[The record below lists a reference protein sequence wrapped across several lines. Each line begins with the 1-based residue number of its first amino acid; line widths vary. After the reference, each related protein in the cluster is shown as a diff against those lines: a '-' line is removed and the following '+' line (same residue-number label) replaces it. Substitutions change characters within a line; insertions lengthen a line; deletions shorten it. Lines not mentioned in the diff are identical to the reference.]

1 MKNFSS
7 LQAFAL
13 PPADDPYFLAASRAG
28 AFAACLSFHFR
39 PQAPRSFP
47 GRPARPARPTAS
59 GHRPGPR
66 HHVSQRPTLAQ
77 RLPGA
82 RPRWPAP
89 QEGQGRHAQVDRRSC
104 PRPPAMGDRRPAR
117 AGARPGQLDVRRTGR
132 PPVQDQG
139 RPRAEI
145 GHAGVLPQARHS
157 PLPPHLPL
165 PARRSR
171 QTSGCVRGPGGL
183 NQKSDGGRTGATEP
197 GRGAFPDGPDPSPD
211 HAPSHNTDG

>member
-1 MKNFSS
+1 MSFVPLPTASS
-7 LQAFAL
+7 AIVPRSSCSPSA
-13 PPADDPYFLAASRAG
+13 ADRIRTSPRTSASRLAASNAG
-28 AFAACLSFHFR
+28 STPTGSAASMAC
-39 PQAPRSFP
+39 A
-47 GRPARPARPTAS
+47 
-59 GHRPGPR
+59 
-66 HHVSQRPTLAQ
+66 
-77 RLPGA
+77 
-82 RPRWPAP
+82 

-171 QTSGCVRGPGGL
+171 QTSGCVRGPSGL
-183 NQKSDGGRTGATEP
+183 SQKSDGGRTGATEP